1 MLQLIFLTILTAVI
15 GLGAGGVIGVLF
27 GGISRKA
34 NALLLS
40 FSAGT
45 MIALICFE
53 LLHEAMETGMS
64 TWFVALF
71 TLLGA
76 GLVSLLDYLIDK
88 RSGHSHDFITCEDCD
103 EEFEHDSSHQHCEE
117 HDHGHVHRHDHG
129 HNAASFV
136 SGAADSGEHDH
147 GEHDHE
153 GHDHEHEAALSM
165 DHDHE
170 HHGHGEYEDEPVPSH
185 HHKKASHLQLLLAG
199 IMMAVGVAIHNI
211 PEGMSIG
218 AIYYENGSVLN
229 ASLGILLIS
238 VVLHNIPE
246 GMAIALPLYT
256 SGMSK
261 PRAALLAAST
271 GIPAVLG
278 AMLGYAI
285 GDMGALGMTISLSF
299 AAGTLLYVVFGEVL
313 PQSINLYC
321 SRKTAFAAIAGLVL
335 GMLIIGMHVH

>member
-147 GEHDHE
+147 E

-246 GMAIALPLYT
+246 GMAISLPLYT
-256 SGMSK
+256 SGMSRTK
-261 PRAALLAAST
+261 AVLSAAAT
-271 GIPAVLG
+271 GLPTVLG
-278 AMLGYAI
+278 ALLGSAL
-285 GDMGALGMTISLSF
+285 GDMGGLFLSLSLSF

-313 PQSINLYC
+313 PQAINLYC
-321 SRKTAFAAIAGLVL
+321 SRKTAFMSIAGLVA
-335 GMLIIGMHVH
+335 GMLIIGGHVH